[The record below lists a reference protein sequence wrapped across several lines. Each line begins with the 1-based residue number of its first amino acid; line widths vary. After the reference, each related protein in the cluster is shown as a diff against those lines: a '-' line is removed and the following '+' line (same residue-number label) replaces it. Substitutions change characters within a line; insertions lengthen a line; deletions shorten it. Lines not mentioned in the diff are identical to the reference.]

1 MQSYYLK
8 QLFKCL
14 VFQDAGTCIR
24 RDLSYITLSLTVDY
38 FVLRNTRNLV
48 ILHGTAKEWKEGR
61 EGRREEK
68 RKKEKRRK

>member
-1 MQSYYLK
+1 MRSYYLK

-14 VFQDAGTCIR
+14 VFQDTGTCIR
-24 RDLSYITLSLTVDY
+24 RDLSYITLSLTFDY
-38 FVLRNTRNLV
+38 LVLRNTRNLV

-61 EGRREEK
+61 EGRREGK

>member
-1 MQSYYLK
+1 M
-8 QLFKCL
+8 
-14 VFQDAGTCIR
+14 
-24 RDLSYITLSLTVDY
+24 SLTFDY